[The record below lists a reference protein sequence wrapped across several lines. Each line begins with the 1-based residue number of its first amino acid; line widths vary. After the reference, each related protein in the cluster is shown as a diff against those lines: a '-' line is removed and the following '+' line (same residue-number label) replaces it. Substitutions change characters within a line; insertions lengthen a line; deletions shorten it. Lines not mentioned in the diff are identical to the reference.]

1 MSEKRTTI
9 IDFVEQYT
17 RQFADHPYLREKD
30 NGEWKV
36 ITQ

>member
-9 IDFVEQYT
+9 IDFVEQYS
-17 RQFADHPYLREKD
+17 RQFADHAYLREKV

-36 ITQ
+36 YTQ